1 MNDILKIVA
10 VAAAGLALGYWVGRQ
25 LRKGN
30 EEQIEDFKEA
40 TKEKAQEKVQKAA
53 DWARENKEVVIAAA
67 PIGLALFRELL
78 KKFRIFERALQ
89 QRREQRDKDLRIF
102 DRSTGRWLHLK
113 RKMDIYDQIEFDE
126 RKRSGQTTTQIL
138 KEMGLLA

>member
-1 MNDILKIVA
+1 MNDILKNVA

-67 PIGLALFRELL
+67 PIGLAVFRELL
-78 KKFRIFERALQ
+78 KRFRIFERALQ

>member
-1 MNDILKIVA
+1 MNNILKTVA
-10 VAAAGLALGYWVGRQ
+10 VAAAGLALGYWVGRK
-25 LRKGN
+25 LRKDSDD
-30 EEQIEDFKEA
+30 QIVDFQEA
-40 TKEKAQEKVQKAA
+40 AKEKTQEKVQKAA

-78 KKFRIFERALQ
+78 KRFRIFERSLQ

>member
-1 MNDILKIVA
+1 MNDILKTIA
-10 VAAAGLALGYWVGRQ
+10 VAAAGLALGYWVGRK
-25 LRKGN
+25 LRKGSDD
-30 EEQIEDFKEA
+30 QIVDFQEA

-67 PIGLALFRELL
+67 PIGLAVFRELL
-78 KKFRIFERALQ
+78 KRFRIFERALQ
-89 QRREQRDKDLRIF
+89 QRREQLNKDLRIF